1 MKKWMALVLTFC
13 MLLTA
18 SAAWAEEADASFVP
32 GESVKQLLQAFEAGY
47 MLKGNLSAQ
56 LDANVAD
63 MDLWGSDADLAYA
76 LQEALSGFTVSGGFG
91 KVEDGYRMEV
101 GATLTHETSD
111 RMAEIWAAL
120 DVTKDGLALESDL
133 IEGKR
138 VSIQWETLLA
148 MMEVPQEQIDQIMM
162 LKQMDLK
169 ALAQM
174 YMQMA
179 EEMAKT
185 AAQLCAPYAFTVASH
200 IAKLPTEEEA
210 NTPWDEHYPEAAK
223 KTTVR
228 FSQKHVGDLI
238 VALCD
243 QLVQDQNLL
252 PMLEMAMQSGMLTLT
267 NTGNQAASVAEWC
280 AQLKA
285 DAQASLTSEALNYEV
300 VIGKDSIGDILF
312 VGATETMEDGT
323 LLAVRC
329 ICDVDRFSLTA
340 EQQEP
345 SGEVSCDLSLSVGCS
360 ENFYDPML
368 RDASVQFSLN
378 AVDGSMLLLSFDAA
392 TSPLARYG
400 LPAYGGDVSVEFLM
414 LDEEWNLTDVSLQ
427 ALSSMFETAGGGEE
441 AHAYGSIRVEAE
453 DQLVPVHFEQHMYA
467 LNGEAAPEIIYAE
480 SVAVPQMGVYEA
492 GYVSRVWAEKYDA
505 AASAALEQIAVET
518 AGEDVMEALLEEAE
532 AGLLAR
538 EEAAYEILPEDV
550 MDIFAVNL
558 W

>member
-13 MLLTA
+13 MLLTSA
-18 SAAWAEEADASFVP
+18 AAWAEEAQASFTP
-32 GESVKQLLQAFEAGY
+32 GRSVQQLLQAFEAGY
-47 MLKGNLSAQ
+47 MLKGNLSAH

-63 MDLWGSDADLAYA
+63 MDLWGSNADLAYA
-76 LQEALSGFTVSGGFG
+76 LQQALSGLVISGGFG
-91 KVEDGYRMEV
+91 KLEDGYRLEL
-101 GATLTHETSD
+101 GAELAHATSD
-111 RMAEIWAAL
+111 QMAEIWAAL
-120 DVTKDGLALESDL
+120 DVTKNGLALESDL

-148 MMEVPQEQIDQIMM
+148 MLEVPQEQIDQIMM

-169 ALAQM
+169 ALKQM

-179 EEMAKT
+179 QEWAEL
-185 AAQLCAPYAFTVASH
+185 AAQLYAPYVLTVASH

-210 NTPWDEHYPEAAK
+210 NAPWDEHYPEAAK

-238 VALCD
+238 AALCD
-243 QLVQDQNLL
+243 QLMQDQNLL

-267 NTGNQAASVAEWC
+267 NTGSQAASVAEWC

-285 DAQASLTSEALNYEV
+285 DAQATLTSEALNYEV
-300 VIGKDSIGDILF
+300 VTGKDAYGSTLF
-312 VGATETMEDGT
+312 VGAAETMEDGT
-323 LLAVRC
+323 LLSVRC
-329 ICDVDRFSLTA
+329 ICDVDRFTLTA

-345 SGEVSCDLSLSVGCS
+345 SGEISCDLSLSVGYA

-368 RDASVQFSLN
+368 CDASVQFSLN

-400 LPAYGGDVSVEFLM
+400 QQAYAGDVSAEFLM

-427 ALSSMFETAGGGEE
+427 TLSSMFETADGGEE
-441 AHAYGSIRVEAE
+441 AHAYGSIRIEAE
-453 DQLVPVHFEQHMYA
+453 EQLVPVHFEQHMYA
-467 LNGEAAPEIIYAE
+467 FDGEVAPEIIYTE

-518 AGEDVMEALLEEAE
+518 AGEDVLETLLETAQEALY
-532 AGLLAR
+532 AR

-550 MDIFAVNL
+550 MDILSVNL

>member
-13 MLLTA
+13 MLLTSA
-18 SAAWAEEADASFVP
+18 AAWAENADAAYTP
-32 GESVKQLLQAFEAGY
+32 GRSVRQLLQAFEDGY
-47 MLKGNLSAQ
+47 MLKGDLSAQ

-63 MDLWGSDADLAYA
+63 MDLWGSDADLFYA
-76 LQEALSGFTVSGGFG
+76 LQQALSGLKISGGFG
-91 KVEDGYRMEV
+91 KLEDGYRMEV

-111 RMAEIWAAL
+111 QTAAIQAAL

-148 MMEVPQEQIDQIMM
+148 MMGVPQEQIAQIMM
-162 LKQMDLK
+162 FKQMDLK
-169 ALAQM
+169 ALVQM
-174 YMQMA
+174 GMQMA
-179 EEMAKT
+179 QEWAEQ
-185 AAQLCAPYAFTVASH
+185 AARLYAPYAFTVASY
-200 IAKLPTEEEA
+200 IAKLPTEEET

-238 VALCD
+238 AALCD
-243 QLVQDQNLL
+243 QLMQDQNLL
-252 PMLEMAMQSGMLTLT
+252 PMLEGAMQSGLLTLT
-267 NTGNQAASVAEWC
+267 NTGNQAGSVAEWC

-285 DAQASLTSEALNYEV
+285 DAQATLTSEALDYEV
-300 VIGKDSIGDILF
+300 VIGKDQYGFTIF
-312 VGATETMEDGT
+312 VGATEKMADGT
-323 LLAVRC
+323 LLSLRWVS
-329 ICDVDRFSLTA
+329 DVDSFTLTA

-345 SGEVSCDLSLSVGCS
+345 SGEVSCDISLSVGYA

-378 AVDGSMLLLSFDAA
+378 AVDGSMLLLSFETAI
-392 TSPLARYG
+392 SKLARYG

-427 ALSSMFETAGGGEE
+427 TLSSMFETAGGGEE
-441 AHAYGSIRVEAE
+441 MHAYGSIRVEAE

-492 GYVSRVWAEKYDA
+492 GYISRAWAEKYDA

-518 AGEDVMEALLEEAE
+518 ASEDELEALLETAE
-532 AGLLAR
+532 AALFAR

-550 MDIFAVNL
+550 MDILAVNL